1 MGNAGSI
8 SNITDQ
14 EIIHNL
20 RQTGLERRKGE
31 EQLFAA
37 YSYFIKEGMK
47 KYGLT
52 EDDAFDAYS
61 DSVLTAIQKISDG
74 SFERRSSVKT
84 YIYQIFHNKCVDL
97 LRKKTTHKSS
107 VHQTTSISEMFFQI
121 SDSAKSVVQK
131 LIEKNDWDLLKQR
144 LNELGENCKQLL
156 LFSANGNTDKEIAVT
171 LGYKT
176 SDVVKTSRLRCL
188 EKLRQLY
195 KV

>member
-1 MGNAGSI
+1 MGNAGIFNTI
-8 SNITDQ
+8 SDQ

-20 RQTGLERRKGE
+20 RQKGLERKRGE
-31 EQLFAA
+31 DQLFSA

-47 KYGLT
+47 KYALA

-61 DSVLTAIQKISDG
+61 DSVLSAIQKISDG
-74 SFERRSSVKT
+74 SFEGRSSVKT

-107 VHQTTSISEMFFQI
+107 VHQTMAIPEILLQV

-131 LIEKNDWDLLKQR
+131 LIEKNDWELLRRR
-144 LNELGENCKQLL
+144 LNELGESCKQLL
-156 LFSANGNTDKEIAVT
+156 MLSANGNSDKEIAAS

-176 SDVVKTSRLRCL
+176 ADVVKTSRLRCL
-188 EKLRQLY
+188 DKLRNLY
-195 KV
+195 KP